1 MNDKELEKQVRPEV
15 IEAIKKMK
23 SIFHTLE
30 LIVSAAVILAII
42 QLSLYACAVFGWHFS
57 PPPRP

>member
-42 QLSLYACAVFGWHFS
+42 QLSLCACAAFGWHFS